1 MKLKIPYRNESE
13 RYQVFYEKT
22 TDDGIGIVNNI
33 LEYYDGLKNFGFV
46 QIDMLDIT
54 YNQYTY
60 FDEDEMLLTLSTVK
74 LLLLTLGFERIKP
87 TSCLLLNFLRW
98 RMYSLRIYPSARGNT
113 VYPNNNKR
121 QTSYSYSIDFDVS
134 RRE

>member
-74 LLLLTLGFERIKP
+74 TLKKVNKCQNISFY
-87 TSCLLLNFLRW
+87 FLRW
-98 RMYSLRIYPSARGNT
+98 RMYSLCIYPSARRNT
-113 VYPNNNKR
+113 FYPNNNKR
-121 QTSYSYSIDFDVS
+121 KTSYSYSFDYDVS